1 VQELHHY
8 PKVQHMKKSTA
19 PKKHTKAPKTAAP
32 ILEKEEVQR
41 SNDKHIDQ
49 DFPGYPHH
57 PSKEST
63 IRNGSAGAFE
73 ATEGMRDDED

>member
-1 VQELHHY
+1 
-8 PKVQHMKKSTA
+8 MKKSTA
-19 PKKHTKAPKTAAP
+19 PQKHAKAPKAAAP
-32 ILEKEEVQR
+32 IREKEEVEH
-41 SNDKHIDQ
+41 SNDQHIDQ

>member
-1 VQELHHY
+1 
-8 PKVQHMKKSTA
+8 MKKFPASQKH
-19 PKKHTKAPKTAAP
+19 PKAAKTAGP
-32 ILEKEEVQR
+32 IRNKEEVQR
-41 SNDKHIDQ
+41 SNDQHIDQ

-73 ATEGMRDDED
+73 AAEGMRDDED